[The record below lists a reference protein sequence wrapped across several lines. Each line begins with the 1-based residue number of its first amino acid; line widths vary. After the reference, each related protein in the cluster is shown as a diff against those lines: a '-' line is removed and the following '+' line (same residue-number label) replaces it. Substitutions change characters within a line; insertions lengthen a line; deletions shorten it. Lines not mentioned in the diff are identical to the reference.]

1 MDVLMIEVVLCWK
14 TERLPLITKLPE
26 ISTFLFNE
34 TSLVTDKL
42 LFNKTSPLINT
53 LPLTSIVAA
62 ANELLFPNP
71 VLLSTLITATW
82 SLPASVFN
90 FNIPPSTDIP
100 VVVVFPSA
108 FIPTNVIV

>member
-1 MDVLMIEVVLCWK
+1 MFGY
-14 TERLPLITKLPE
+14 RAYKLPQ
-26 ISTFLFNE
+26 ISTFRLNE
-34 TSLVTDKL
+34 TSFATDNL
-42 LFNKTSPLINT
+42 LFKDTSPLINR
-53 LPLTSIVAA
+53 LPLTSIVAV